1 MLSIEDIRQRKE
13 EVIEML
19 KKRYLE
25 ELIPNVEEVER
36 LDREWREILNE
47 LNKLRAERNKI
58 SKEIGRLYKE
68 GKKDEA
74 EELKKRAKELD
85 AEIEELEKKEAELKR
100 LIEENLRYLPNFL
113 HPDVVIG
120 PDDSYNKPIKF
131 WGKPRVWRKH
141 LDQFKEETNGHEVEH
156 EVVDWEPPHHY
167 DLIEMLDVA
176 DTERAG
182 KTSGSR
188 FYYEKKA
195 LVFLDLA
202 LARWALEELMKKGFE
217 PIIPPYM
224 MRRKVEE
231 AATYFTDF
239 EDVIYKVEGEDLYL
253 IPTAEHALLGYH
265 MDEIFEVGELPK
277 RYAGWSPCFRKEAGA
292 HGKDTKGIFRVHQ
305 FHKVEQFSYVYP
317 EDSWKEF
324 EFLQRN
330 AEELLQKLE
339 IPYRVVEISSGDLG
353 MVAARKHDIEAWYP
367 GQGRY
372 REVVSCSNCLAWQAR
387 RANIRYRRKD
397 GKTDYVH
404 TLNST
409 ALAAQRV
416 MLAILENHYDPEN
429 EVVKIPKVLHP
440 YLPKEFWEIPAVR
453 KTK

>member
-1 MLSIEDIRQRKE
+1 MLGIEDIRERKE
-13 EVIEML
+13 EIIEVL

-36 LDREWREILNE
+36 LDKEWRAILKE
-47 LNKLRAERNKI
+47 LNSLRAERNRI
-58 SKEIGRLYKE
+58 SKEIGRLYRE
-68 GKKDEA
+68 GKREEA
-74 EELKKRAKELD
+74 EALKRKAAELD
-85 AEIEELEKKEAELKR
+85 ERITELEKREAGLKK
-100 LIEENLRYLPNFL
+100 LIDENLKYLPNFL
-113 HPDVVIG
+113 HPAVIIG

-131 WGKPRVWRKH
+131 WGRPKVWKGHVDR
-141 LDQFKEETNGHEVEH
+141 FKQETEGFDVPHDVVEQ
-156 EVVDWEPPHHY
+156 EPPHHY

-224 MRRKVEE
+224 MRRRVEE

-239 EDVIYKVEGEDLYL
+239 EEVIYKIEGEDLYL

-265 MDEIFEVGELPK
+265 MDEVFEVGELPK

-317 EDSWKEF
+317 EDSWEEF
-324 EFLQRN
+324 DFLRNN

-353 MVAARKHDIEAWYP
+353 MVAARKHDIEAWFP

-409 ALAAQRV
+409 ALASQRV
-416 MLAILENHYDPEN
+416 MLAILENHFDPDE
-429 EVVKIPKVLHP
+429 EVVRIPRVLHP
-440 YLPKEFWEIPAVR
+440 YLPGEFREIPVVR
-453 KTK
+453 RG